1 MEQNKIYL
9 IVGLGLLGGKY
20 AKELSERGFTVTAIE
35 RSEERLQFALEH
47 GYISRGKSVDFTDL
61 IQEADHIVFGLY
73 PTVFI
78 EWVRQWGKY
87 IQPGCVFT
95 DVSGVKTGLVDTIQQ
110 LLPEG
115 VEFIA
120 SHPMAGKETSGVENS
135 DKVDFTTAN
144 FIITPT
150 EKNTPQAIAWCRE
163 LAETLGFRHI
173 TSLTAAM
180 HDHMIGY
187 VSQLC
192 HAIAAALMIAE
203 DNTSLAEYTGDSF
216 RDLTRIAR
224 LNDKMW
230 AELFLWN
237 KENLINQ
244 IDQFDMALQTIKK
257 AMEDDDREKLE
268 RLFQLSTKRR
278 ALFDKKQ

>member
-47 GYISRGKSVDFTDL
+47 GYISRGKSADFTDL

-120 SHPMAGKETSGVENS
+120 SHPMAGRETSSVEHAAEVN
-135 DKVDFTTAN
+135 FAPAN

-150 EKNTPQAIAWCRE
+150 EKNTPEAIQWLRE
-163 LAETLGFRHI
+163 LAEVLGFKHI
-173 TSLTAAM
+173 CTLTVQE
-180 HDHMIGY
+180 HDKMIGY

-203 DNTSLAEYTGDSF
+203 DNTNLAEYTGDSF

-237 KENLINQ
+237 KENLISQ
-244 IDQFDMALQTIKK
+244 IDQFDLALQAIKQ
-257 AMEDDDREKLE
+257 AMENDDREKLE
-268 RLFQLSTKRR
+268 SLFRLSTKRR
-278 ALFDKKQ
+278 EMFDKK

>member
-1 MEQNKIYL
+1 MDKNKIYL

-20 AKELSERGFTVTAIE
+20 AKELTEQGFTVTGIN
-35 RSEERLQFALEH
+35 RSEGHLQYALEH
-47 GYISRGKSVDFTDL
+47 GYITRGKTHDFADL
-61 IQEADHIVFGLY
+61 IAEADHIVFGLY
-73 PTVFI
+73 PTTFI
-78 EWVRQWGKY
+78 EWIRQWGSY
-87 IQPGCVFT
+87 IKPGCVFT
-95 DVSGVKTGLVDTIQQ
+95 DVSGVKTGLVDTIQG

-115 VEFIA
+115 VEFIS
-120 SHPMAGKETSGVENS
+120 SHPMAGKESSSVENS

-150 EKNTPQAIAWCRE
+150 ERNTPQAIAWCRE
-163 LAETLGFRHI
+163 LAETLQFHHI
-173 TSLTAAM
+173 TVLTPAM

-203 DNTSLAEYTGDSF
+203 DNTNLAEYTGDSF

-237 KENLINQ
+237 KENLVSE
-244 IDQFDMALQTIKK
+244 IDQFDMALQTIKH
-257 AMEDDDREKLE
+257 AIEEDDRDKLE

-278 ALFDKKQ
+278 AMFDRH